1 MSVMKTCKKCG
12 RSLPLN
18 KKYFNQNETSKDGY
32 QSYCRSCQKKQGV
45 ADALKQMRKPGGKVR
60 KSKKV

>member
-1 MSVMKTCKKCG
+1 MRQAKMGISHIAD
-12 RSLPLN
+12 S
-18 KKYFNQNETSKDGY
+18 
-32 QSYCRSCQKKQGV
+32 RSCQKKQGV